1 MAGLAVNRES
11 MQSGDEGLSPLAR
24 ISVIIP
30 VKNEE
35 ASIRHLLQ
43 ALGAQSHRP
52 AEIVITDGGS
62 TDRTKQMVRA
72 FQAECPVPI
81 VLIESEQSLP
91 GRGRNLAIARAA
103 SEWMA
108 CIDGGIV
115 PAPDW
120 LAELVAVARRQ
131 PEAQVVYGRYVPV
144 TDTYFTACAAI
155 AYVSPGIRSRSIASC
170 LLRRA
175 VWAAAGGFREDLRSG
190 EDLLFFRALERAGV
204 REAYSDRAVVAW
216 ELQPDTRRTFRRFA
230 TYSRNSIKAGLG
242 RAWQLKVIR
251 LYAVLAALLLTGLWV
266 WPVVLLPSVLLLLRA
281 EKRVWSWYRAR
292 APRRVW
298 RELRNPCRVLTVA
311 GIMVVVD
318 VATFYGMCW
327 WAAYERP
334 VGGEQRGS
342 INRTT
347 LFAGPVDLEGEDD
360 RRSFRISE

>member
-1 MAGLAVNRES
+1 MK
-11 MQSGDEGLSPLAR
+11 SGDEGLSPLAR

-35 ASIRHLLQ
+35 ASIGRLLQ
-43 ALGAQSHRP
+43 ALGAQTHRP

-103 SEWMA
+103 NEWLA
-108 CIDGGIV
+108 CVDGGIV

-120 LAELVAVARRQ
+120 LAELVAVAWRE

-155 AYVSPGIRSRSIASC
+155 AYVAPGPRSRFIASC

-175 VWAAAGGFREDLRSG
+175 AWAAAGGFREDLRSG

-216 ELQPDTRRTFRRFA
+216 ELQPDTGRTFRRFA
-230 TYSRNSIKAGLG
+230 TYSRSSMKAGLG
-242 RAWQLKVIR
+242 REWQWKVSR

-266 WPVVLLPSVLLLLRA
+266 WPVVLLPPALLLLRA
-281 EKRVWSWYRAR
+281 EKHVWLWYRTK

-298 RELRNPCRVLTVA
+298 RELLNPCRVLTVA
-311 GIMVVVD
+311 WISMVID
-318 VATFYGMCW
+318 LATFYGLW
-327 WAAYERP
+327 QWAAYDRP
-334 VGGEQRGS
+334 TANRQSRRRVG
-342 INRTT
+342 
-347 LFAGPVDLEGEDD
+347 
-360 RRSFRISE
+360 